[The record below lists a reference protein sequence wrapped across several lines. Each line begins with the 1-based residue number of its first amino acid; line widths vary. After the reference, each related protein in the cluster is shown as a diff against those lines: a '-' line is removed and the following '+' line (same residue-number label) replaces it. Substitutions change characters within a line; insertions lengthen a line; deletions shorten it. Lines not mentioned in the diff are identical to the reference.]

1 MDGGARGER
10 VGKRSD
16 GEERRRERE
25 ERKGEIRERKKERKG
40 RDLSIHASVPYLFT
54 YYLPTLRARH
64 LALYHN

>member
-25 ERKGEIRERKKERKG
+25 ERKGEIR
-40 RDLSIHASVPYLFT
+40 DLFT